1 MVRKT
6 YSYRKRTRKSLQGGM
21 KTPLLMK
28 ATSQYLKSNSGLSFK
43 DQIKFENALAKSRE
57 VSSDITRDD
66 LFKTLKRVKS
76 ARPRR
81 NSVIADIAK
90 SSWMSGGRRKS
101 RAKKSR
107 IRKRTKR
114 QSSRYRKKSKK

>member
-1 MVRKT
+1 
-6 YSYRKRTRKSLQGGM
+6 M